1 MKTCLR
7 SSWYWVK
14 PALAQWDENKLKI
27 AIKLINTVFERRAN
41 LKSLNGKRLKFD
53 SLNPVEQCHGGR
65 RFAGFEGRGPER
77 EKWEMKIWILTNCS
91 TYSSG
96 RPSWPF
102 WPETISVGADRVLCR
117 LLNRNKTLTWMC
129 CEIGLKI
136 LRKHIVKILNY
147 GQKGPSSLAFP
158 TIRKTSPADFRIH
171 SEGCEW
177 RENCVSLS
185 RARVSCRAENLK
197 NKSYWVR
204 LLISREKTSGRSP
217 CR

>member
-1 MKTCLR
+1 MLIKSIYAGIAGKPLGMKTCLR
-7 SSWYWVK
+7 SSWYCAK

-96 RPSWPF
+96 RPS
-102 WPETISVGADRVLCR
+102 
-117 LLNRNKTLTWMC
+117 
-129 CEIGLKI
+129 
-136 LRKHIVKILNY
+136 
-147 GQKGPSSLAFP
+147 
-158 TIRKTSPADFRIH
+158 
-171 SEGCEW
+171 
-177 RENCVSLS
+177 
-185 RARVSCRAENLK
+185 
-197 NKSYWVR
+197 
-204 LLISREKTSGRSP
+204 
-217 CR
+217 